1 MSEKQEGPKWYQSC
15 LGRLLFIF
23 LFYLFDQAFLD
34 GWVTLFVT
42 SFLVSEIGVHFG
54 MEPF

>member
-1 MSEKQEGPKWYQSC
+1 MSEQQAEQAWYKSC
-15 LGRLLFIF
+15 LGKLAALFIS
-23 LFYLFDQAFLD
+23 YLFEQWLLD

-54 MEPF
+54 MESS

>member
-1 MSEKQEGPKWYQSC
+1 MSEQQEEQAWYKSC
-15 LGRLLFIF
+15 LGKLAAIFIF
-23 LFYLFDQAFLD
+23 CLFDKWLLD
-34 GWVTLFVT
+34 EWVTLLVT